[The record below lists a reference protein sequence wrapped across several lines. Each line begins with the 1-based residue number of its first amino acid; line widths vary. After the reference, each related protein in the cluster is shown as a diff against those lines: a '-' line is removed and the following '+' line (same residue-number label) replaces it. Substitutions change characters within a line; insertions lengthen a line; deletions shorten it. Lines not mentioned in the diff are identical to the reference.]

1 MENIF
6 MKGSRFHPPERF
18 IHAGSL
24 DPIGRLGSVLER
36 GSIKEE
42 VAPRKIHPGLRVL
55 TVTLTALLFLTSG
68 PPLLAMNAIQA
79 FGGAAGGGNASSA
92 NLQNAGAASASLTA
106 ARAKETVKQ
115 TTAALNAMQAMQARA
130 RALANSPGGVANG
143 LNPGG
148 LVPYYNATHSGN
160 NGNGVPSSWNGVASL
175 ASSGNDV
182 TVTQNSQS
190 AYLYWSSFNVGP
202 QTTLNFLQSG
212 NMGDPG
218 TWIAFNKVMGNSAN
232 PTQILGAINSPGQVY
247 VLNQNGI
254 LFGHGAQVNTHTL
267 VASTLPMNENLA
279 GDYLNGIKG
288 RGIANNP
295 DYQFLF
301 SALPLDPGKNG
312 PTAGFTPTISAP
324 LGNVVV
330 ESGASIVSPESGS
343 GTGGLVALIAPNVRN
358 EGTISTPQGQTIL
371 AAGLQV
377 ALIPHPSSDPSLRGL
392 DVTIGKV
399 SDQTVQT
406 LDSITGSAN
415 NSGLIQVPEGS
426 VTMAGKAVQ
435 QNGVIDSST
444 SVSLNGR
451 IDLLANYGATI
462 NASYTPP
469 DALGTLNN
477 GPPFF
482 QQLTGDVEMGPG
494 SVMRILPE
502 WTSSA
507 TVIGNTLALN
517 SVVDVIGKQVTLGN
531 GAILEAPGAIT
542 TPKARAESG
551 SLLQNGVT
559 INAGEWFNNASQASQ
574 FVFTDGQITLGR
586 DAVIDAA
593 GSTDVQVDSSQNF
606 ITLQLRSNELANS
619 PLQRTGSVR
628 GANITIDARVSG
640 TYNGQYWIGT
650 PLGDTIGFVGLI
662 ERSVAQLTEQG
673 GSVSLAAGDAV
684 AMASGSSI
692 NVSGGWAQYSG
703 GNFKSSYLIYQ
714 GHLVNISQATPD
726 RVYSGVYSSGATV
739 EKSSKWGVT
748 HTFDSPLDPTL
759 SHHEASYI
767 AGGAGGSIAIQA
779 PSLALDGTLL
789 GATVTGP
796 RQIRTSASLSTLPG
810 LSSLNLTFSGQSI
823 IAASPVSASLNP
835 PSLVLTKGSA
845 PVGSIGLST
854 DLVNADGFGNLSI
867 LNHDGSITLP
877 SSSTLNLKPT
887 GQLALEAANV
897 DIEGTISAP
906 GGSVSLTGDLVPY
919 SLYFA
924 GSQALSPILDVLQ
937 LIGSGEKVL
946 QIGASKDGKTSYM
959 DATGILTTVPTDQ
972 LALAQAGNVSLG
984 QNARIST
991 AGTLVNDLPT
1001 SSSRDLQTVALN
1013 GGVVTING
1021 YQVNLEKGGMIDVS
1035 GGALLNP
1042 SGATIYGNAGTI
1054 SVNAGQANQFV
1065 DIHNGSLQLG
1075 ATFLGIAGPGASAGS
1090 LSLSAPA
1097 FQIGGPSAPQGV
1109 TQLNSSFFNQGG
1121 FSTFALYGM
1130 GIDVM
1135 DPVSGNISYIPGMMV
1150 SAGTLIDPHVSMY
1163 VVSDSKGSVVLDEFL
1178 PPAPYASAPNLIL
1191 NATGLND
1198 PNLPTLPDG
1207 TSQSLLVRGDLVI
1220 DQGASI
1226 ELNPQIS
1233 FSGGVAAA
1241 KGGSL
1246 TLSGNTIAMLGSLN
1260 VPGGNI
1266 KISGAGNYPMNYI
1279 TPPDLPQVTV
1289 DLGPSSLISTA
1300 GEALYTHDP
1309 AQGLRNLFGAVLA
1322 GGSISVTGNILAEA
1336 GSVLDASGANG
1347 VYDFF
1352 PSQLGMEIPRGP
1364 RGMNETIAYRVDSSG
1379 GSISLFGS
1387 HALNS
1392 DALLMA
1398 PSGGSTASGGSL
1410 SLSSGLYSGT
1420 TYSLEISQGSS
1431 GIPGSFI
1438 RGSEASAVGQAL
1450 PGFGLIGDNGGVGGG
1465 HIDVNSFANGGF
1477 DALTLSG
1484 NVAFNGPVSLALPG
1498 SISVASGG
1506 LLFANSTV
1514 NLSASYLSLGRP
1526 FLGPLAP
1533 GIRDTT
1539 LLNPP
1544 SYGSGVLNLTAGS
1557 QSVAGLIDVGDTS
1570 LQNIGVVTL
1579 KAINGAIRGD
1589 GTLQMAGALTLEAAE
1604 IYPPTD
1610 TAFTVVANNYDPN
1623 PGDPTFGQATSDA
1636 PSPGSING
1644 GSITI
1649 LQSGTRML
1657 PLSAGGSLSLFADTI
1672 TQAGTLAAPF
1682 GVITLGSASGQ
1693 NGPATTSLVLAPGSL
1708 TTISAVDPLTGVVLS
1723 IPFGSS
1729 IDGTSWTDP
1738 SGTVITSKGIA
1749 GKSLSL
1755 NAQSVAM
1762 QQGAVVDLKGGGAET
1777 AAQWISGLGGTLN
1790 YLAAAPSGW
1799 STKVSYSAGDTVA
1812 YGGKLWSARIGSSG
1826 VTPTIGSFWTQ
1837 LPQTYAIV
1845 PGNQFGF
1852 APNGY
1857 GDGAL
1862 DGSLLGSRITLGAG
1876 SGLPAG
1882 TYTLLPSSYATQPG
1896 AYLVSASSQSLIGGA
1911 VKQPDGSVLVTGVIN
1926 NGLDAGVSPSK
1937 IVQTFEVDSPSV
1949 VAQKVKFSLLDATT
1963 FFAPLAS
1970 SARSVDAG
1978 NLVIQGTT
1986 SMALNGAVLG
1996 LGGQGGKGASI
2007 DITSA
2012 RDFSITPDGI
2022 GGISGDAVL
2031 GASLI
2036 NTWSFGSLLIG
2047 GTRGTIDQNGL
2058 IPVSVAANNITL
2070 SSGTILSGND
2080 IILAA
2085 NNSVTLG
2092 QGASVVASGS
2102 GIAPGEN
2109 LGVTGNGAL
2118 LRVSSDPLARDTRTG
2133 SDQSPITGIVLS
2145 GGNTLSGASITL
2157 DSSSTASFDP
2167 STVFAAKTINLSA
2180 GEIDLVFNG
2189 GSGNSGAT
2197 VLSGTSL
2204 GALGTASAL
2213 NLTSYSSI
2221 NFFGNGTLGGSSLA
2235 SLSLHAGEIV
2245 GDGVSSDSIQA
2256 SSIQLDNANGV
2267 TDPNNPGTAY
2277 VPSGGSG
2284 NSLKISGSL
2293 LTLGPSSLALGGY
2306 ETVAGVFSGGVEGVG
2321 AGGLTA
2327 GQDLTLTTPVVTGAA
2342 GSVMSLA
2349 APNGSLTTIGSKS
2362 AGAPLTSGLGASL
2375 TLTGASLA
2383 LGAPIVLPSGSVT
2396 IRQSGPGTL
2405 DISSRIDVGGTAQ
2418 PFFNVTKYTDAGF
2431 ISLSSEGSIALS
2443 SGANLNLSAQ
2453 SGAGSAGSL
2462 SVVTGPSDADFFS
2475 IDPSATL
2482 SATGGKGGQNGIFF
2496 LDVGV
2501 LPTLSALIPRL
2512 NADGF
2517 TQSLSFRVRNGD
2529 VAVDNVA
2536 KAHQFA
2542 LSADQ
2547 GSIDVTGTINA
2558 SGIKANGDGVT
2569 TGGSISL
2576 VASGGVTLENG
2587 SLLTVHAD
2595 DYDAAGKGGSVLLSA
2610 GAEVNGQINQVAL
2623 LDLQSGSTIDLGVN
2637 ATPRAIDTAGNSDQF
2652 SGTLHLRAPL
2662 LVDSTTGDITGIQVA
2677 ELSSKVIGAS
2687 SIALE
2692 GYMLYDITSDSQ
2704 NNGDLQN
2711 SLPIIQG
2718 SVQGSQTVASQI
2730 TLDIANFYGSQT
2742 QNTLQTKFLSQL
2754 QAANST
2760 LNAFTF
2766 NMAPGVEIINR
2777 NTISGGFASGAYVPG
2792 SGDLVLNNDWDLS
2805 TLRAGPSGAPGFLT
2819 LRAGG
2824 NLYFRASLSDGFAA
2838 TSYGPYGSFLGSVYN
2853 APLMAQNIM
2862 LPANFQSWSY
2872 QLTGGA
2878 DLSAADTH
2886 ATAVGASG
2894 NVMLGIPGQNFDPT
2908 AGQSALTAQV
2918 LLGYYQV
2925 IRSGTGDI
2933 NVTAAGSLQ
2942 LWNQFASIYT
2952 AGVQVTDPTL
2962 GGNFDT
2968 PIPYLNNTDQWMI
2981 NNLGN
2986 VQQVQLAG
2994 HGNTLGPDGT
3004 ELPYGTPVTQFLNQI
3019 NGYQIQNPNDPS
3031 LGNAS
3036 QIGDP
3041 NGNQVTGGNPQV
3053 YPAQFSYAGGN
3064 ITVNV
3069 GGDISHLTLDASGN
3083 VIADSV
3089 REMPNNWLYRRGA
3102 IDPTTGN
3109 FAALTTTY
3117 AQYDSSGNL
3126 IVDQYGNPIPASQTE
3141 ITSTAWWVDFS
3152 NFFEGVGALGGGN
3165 ISMNAGG
3172 SVNNVDAVIP
3182 TQSRMTG
3189 SQFITAAG
3197 QTLEVLAQQ
3206 AGISAVTLAGINS
3219 SSIGTMQPAPGTT
3232 LSIPDANND
3241 TYTVNDGDTLASI
3254 IDNNPQ
3260 FSGVTA
3266 AGIAAANPSA
3276 AAGLITQAGTQ
3287 VRVPIAPSQATMVE
3301 TGGGNLHVTAAG
3313 NINAGVYYVERGIG
3327 SLKAGGSIITNPT
3340 RDPVVPQSMNSAAQ
3354 TSDIYSY
3361 LPTTL
3366 FLGKGSFD
3374 VKANGSVLLG
3384 PVANAFLMPQGI
3396 NNSYWYQDYFSTYAP
3411 NDEVNVSSLAGSVTF
3426 RESAEAPGIGV
3437 PTPILELWMNGFVP
3451 PSQSTDQLKIS
3462 YYQPWLRLD
3471 VTGSDGVQTLTGF
3484 GTQMSLL
3491 PPTMTATA
3499 FTGGITLQASVGSD
3513 GTTPAQ
3519 GAFVTM
3525 PSPVGTISLLAH
3537 GDINGMSA
3545 AGASST
3551 GGQDAWT
3558 AAEINLSDA
3567 NPALIPTPFTP
3578 QSPGAGALDS
3588 TLNLDPF
3595 FAETGSYIGVNG
3607 VLQKKLQVHDSSLLH
3622 AGDSQSLQLI
3632 AETGNISGL
3641 TLFSA
3646 KQADVV
3652 AGGDITD
3659 VGLYIQNNAA
3669 SDFSI
3674 VSAGGSITA
3683 WDSVSPLQQTA
3694 QSQNGQNLPIPLQS
3708 GDIQISGPGTLEV
3721 LAGAN
3726 VDLGNGPNNADGT
3739 GVGISSI
3746 GNNRNPV
3753 LPFQGA
3759 DLVIGSG
3766 VNLPNGLSSANG
3778 LALDAFAKTVI
3789 SGQGGTLYL
3798 SELADTMTYSG
3809 DPLSSTVS
3817 AANFQSG
3824 STEFSED
3831 ERAKLELQLFYVV
3844 LRDTGR
3850 NYNKIGSP
3858 GYRSYANGEQAIRTL
3873 LGNSAKTAGNITMWS
3888 RDIRTKNGGNIDI
3901 LAPNGGISLASIATG
3916 STLAPPGII
3925 TEHGGG
3931 IDIYTRDD
3939 VSLGIGRIF
3948 TLRGGDI
3955 MIWSDQGNIAAGASA
3970 KTVASAP
3977 PTEVLIDPQ
3986 SGNVQ
3991 TDLSGLA
3998 TGGGI
4003 GVLATVLGV
4012 PPGNVDL
4019 IAPIGF
4025 IDAGDAG
4032 IRSSGNLNLAATK
4045 ILNADN
4051 IAASGSTSG
4060 APPAAPAPAA
4070 PNVSGASAA
4079 SAASAA
4085 NNSAAQNATQNN
4097 SQNAVD
4103 ETPSII
4109 SIDILGYGGGDGE
4122 GESADVSEGG
4132 HPQASL

>member
-1 MENIF
+1 MKNIF
-6 MKGSRFHPPERF
+6 MKVSRFHPPERF

-24 DPIGRLGSVLER
+24 DPIRRLGSVLEGVSFR
-36 GSIKEE
+36 NELG
-42 VAPRKIHPGLRVL
+42 PRRIHPGLRVL

-79 FGGAAGGGNASSA
+79 FGGAGGGGKASSA
-92 NLQNAGAASASLTA
+92 NLQNAGAASASLNA

-130 RALANSPGGVANG
+130 RSLANSPGGVANG

-160 NGNGVPSSWNGVASL
+160 NGNGVPSSWNGVSSL

-182 TVTQNSQS
+182 TVTQNTQS

-202 QTTLNFLQSG
+202 KTTLNFLQSD
-212 NMGDPG
+212 NKGDPG
-218 TWIAFNKVMGNSAN
+218 SWIAFNKVMGDSAN
-232 PTQILGAINSPGQVY
+232 PTQILGAIKSPGQVY
-247 VLNQNGI
+247 ILNQNGI
-254 LFGHGAQVNTHTL
+254 IFGHGAQVNTHAL

-312 PTAGFTPTISAP
+312 PTAAFTPTISGP
-324 LGNVVV
+324 LGDVVV
-330 ESGASIVSPESGS
+330 QSGASIVSPESGS

-377 ALIPHPSSDPSLRGL
+377 ALIPHPSSDPSLRGM
-392 DVTIGKV
+392 DVTIGQV
-399 SDQTVQT
+399 SDQTLQT
-406 LDSITGSAN
+406 LNSITGSAN

-426 VTMAGKAVQ
+426 VTMAGAAVQ

-451 IDLLANYGATI
+451 IDLLANYGATM

-502 WTSSA
+502 WGSSA

-586 DAVIDAA
+586 DAVIDVA

-619 PLQRTGSVR
+619 PLQRTGPVR

-684 AMASGSSI
+684 AMTTGSSI
-692 NVSGGWAQYSG
+692 NVSGGWAQYSEG
-703 GNFKSSYLIYQ
+703 DFKSSFLMYQ

-726 RVYSGVYSSGATV
+726 RVYSGVYSSGVTV

-748 HTFDSPLDPTL
+748 HTYDSPLDPTL
-759 SHHEASYI
+759 SRHEASYI
-767 AGGAGGSIAIQA
+767 AGAAGGSVAIQA

-796 RQIRTSASLSTLPG
+796 RQLRTSASLSTLPG

-823 IAASPVSASLNP
+823 PPTAASPVSASLNP

-946 QIGASKDGKTSYM
+946 QIGAIKDGITSYM
-959 DATGILTTVPTDQ
+959 DTTGILMTVPNDQ
-972 LALAQAGNVSLG
+972 LAQAQTGNVSLG

-1013 GGVVTING
+1013 GGNVAITG
-1021 YQVNLEKGGMIDVS
+1021 YRVNLMQGGMINVS

-1054 SVNAGQANQFV
+1054 GVNAGKANQFG

-1075 ATFLGIAGPGASAGS
+1075 ATLLGFAGPGASAGS

-1121 FSTFALYGM
+1121 FGSFSLTGM

-1150 SAGTLIDPHVSMY
+1150 SAGTLIDPQVSLY

-1198 PNLPTLPDG
+1198 PNLPTLSDG

-1220 DQGASI
+1220 DPGASI

-1233 FSGGVAAA
+1233 FSGGVATA

-1260 VPGGNI
+1260 VPGGTI

-1289 DLGPSSLISTA
+1289 DIGPSSLISTA

-1309 AQGLRNLFGAVLA
+1309 AHGLRNLFGAVLA
-1322 GGSISVTGNILAEA
+1322 GGSISVSGNILAEA
-1336 GSVLDASGANG
+1336 GSLLDASGAHG

-1352 PSQLGMEIPRGP
+1352 PSQLGMALTKSAH
-1364 RGMNETIAYRVDSSG
+1364 GMNETIAYRVDSSG

-1410 SLSSGLYSGT
+1410 SLSSGLYTGT

-1438 RGSEASAVGQAL
+1438 RGSDASAVGQAL

-1465 HIDVNSFANGGF
+1465 HVDVNSFANGGF
-1477 DALTLSG
+1477 DAVTLSG

-1498 SISVASGG
+1498 SISVASEG
-1506 LLFANSTV
+1506 LLFANSIV
-1514 NLSASYLSLGRP
+1514 NLSASHLSLGKP

-1533 GIRDTT
+1533 GISDTT

-1557 QSVAGLIDVGDTS
+1557 QSVAGLVDVGDTS
-1570 LQNIGVVTL
+1570 LQNIGVVTMKSL
-1579 KAINGAIRGD
+1579 HGAIRGD
-1589 GTLQMAGALTLEAAE
+1589 GTLQMAGALTMEAAE

-1623 PGDPTFGQATSDA
+1623 PGDPTYGQATSDA

-1682 GVITLGSASGQ
+1682 GVITMGSASGQ

-1708 TTISAVDPLTGVVLS
+1708 TTISAVDPLTGVAFS

-1729 IDGTSWTDP
+1729 IDGTSWTDS
-1738 SGTVITSKGIA
+1738 SGTVITSRGIA
-1749 GKSLSL
+1749 GKSVSL
-1755 NAQSVAM
+1755 NAQSVDL
-1762 QQGAVVDLKGGGAET
+1762 QQGAIVDLKGGGAET

-1790 YLAAAPSGW
+1790 YLASTPSGW
-1799 STKVSYSAGDTVA
+1799 SSKVSYSAGDTVS
-1812 YGGKLWSARIGSSG
+1812 YGGKLWSARAGSSG
-1826 VTPTIGSFWTQ
+1826 VTPSIGPSWTQ
-1837 LPQTYAIV
+1837 LPQSYAIV
-1845 PGNQFGF
+1845 PGDQFGF

-1857 GDGAL
+1857 GGEAL
-1862 DGSLLGSRITLGAG
+1862 DGPLLGSRITLGAG

-1896 AYLVSASSQSLIGGA
+1896 AYLVSASSQSLIDGA
-1911 VKQPDGSVLVTGVIN
+1911 VKQPDGSVLVTGIIH
-1926 NGLDAGVSPSK
+1926 NGLDAAITPSK

-1949 VAQKVKFSLLDATT
+1949 VAQKVKFSILDATT
-1963 FFAPLAS
+1963 FFSPVAT
-1970 SARSVDAG
+1970 SARTVDAG
-1978 NLVIQGTT
+1978 NLVIQGIS
-1986 SMALNGAVLG
+1986 SMALNGEVLG
-1996 LGGQGGKGASI
+1996 LGGQRGKGASV
-2007 DITSA
+2007 DITSPL
-2012 RDFSITPDGI
+2012 DFSITPDGT

-2047 GTRGTIDQNGL
+2047 GTRGTIAQNGL
-2058 IPVSVAANNITL
+2058 TLVSVAANNITL
-2070 SSGTILSGND
+2070 SPGTILSGND

-2102 GIAPGEN
+2102 GVAPGEN
-2109 LGVTGNGAL
+2109 LSVTGNGAL

-2133 SDQSPITGIVLS
+2133 SDQNPITGIVLS
-2145 GGNTLSGASITL
+2145 SGNTLSGVSITL

-2180 GEIDLVFNG
+2180 GEIDLVFEG
-2189 GSGNSGAT
+2189 DSGNNGAT

-2204 GALGTASAL
+2204 GALATASAL

-2235 SLSLHAGEIV
+2235 SLSLHAGEIE

-2267 TDPNNPGTAY
+2267 TDPNNQGNSY
-2277 VPSGGSG
+2277 VPAGGSG
-2284 NSLKISGSL
+2284 NTLTLIGSI
-2293 LTLGPSSLALGGY
+2293 LTLGAGNLALGGY
-2306 ETVAGVFSGGVEGVG
+2306 QTVSGAFSRGITGVG
-2321 AGGLTA
+2321 SAALTT
-2327 GQDLTLTTPVVTGAA
+2327 GQDLTLTTPILTGAA

-2349 APNGSLTTIGSKS
+2349 APNGSLTTIGSNPDGVVL
-2362 AGAPLTSGLGASL
+2362 AGGLGASL
-2375 TLTGASLA
+2375 TLTGSSLS

-2405 DISSRIDVGGTAQ
+2405 AISSRIDVGGTAQ
-2418 PFFNVTKYTDAGF
+2418 QFFNVTKYTDAGF
-2431 ISLSSEGSIALS
+2431 ISLSSAGSIALA
-2443 SGANLNLSAQ
+2443 SGADLNLSAQ
-2453 SGAGSAGSL
+2453 PGAGSAGSL
-2462 SVVTGPSDADFFS
+2462 SVLTGSSDADTFS

-2482 SATGGKGGQNGIFF
+2482 SATGGKGGQNGIFS

-2501 LPTLSALIPRL
+2501 LPALSALIPTL
-2512 NADGF
+2512 NAAGF
-2517 TQSLSFRVRNGD
+2517 TQSLSFRVRNGN
-2529 VAVDNVA
+2529 VAVDTEA
-2536 KAHQFA
+2536 KAHQFS

-2547 GSIDVTGTINA
+2547 GWIDVTGTINA
-2558 SGIKANGDGVT
+2558 SGLKANGDGVT

-2576 VASGGVTLENG
+2576 VASGSVTLENG

-2610 GAEVNGQINQVAL
+2610 GAEVNGQINQAAL

-2637 ATPRAIDTAGNSDQF
+2637 ATPRSIDTTGNSDQF
-2652 SGTLHLRAPL
+2652 SGTLHLRVPL
-2662 LVDSTTGDITGIQVA
+2662 SVDSTTGNITGNQVA

-2692 GYMLYDITSDSQ
+2692 GYMLYDIT
-2704 NNGDLQN
+2704 GDTQN
-2711 SLPIIQG
+2711 SGDIQNSIPLIQG
-2718 SVQGSQTVASQI
+2718 LVQGGQSVASQI
-2730 TLDIANFYGSQT
+2730 AQDIANFYGSPT
-2742 QNTLQTKFLSQL
+2742 QSQL
-2754 QAANST
+2754 QKTFLGQLQPANPAI
-2760 LNAFTF
+2760 NAFTF

-2777 NTISGGFASGAYVPG
+2777 NTTSGAFVSGAYVPG

-2805 TLRAGPSGAPGFLT
+2805 TLRAGPTGAPGFLT

-2824 NLYFRASLSDGFAA
+2824 NLYFRASLSDGFAT

-2853 APLMAQNIM
+2853 APLMAQNKM

-2872 QLTGGA
+2872 QLTGGG
-2878 DLSAADTH
+2878 DLSAADTKA
-2886 ATAVGASG
+2886 ATVGAAG

-2925 IRSGTGDI
+2925 IRTGTGDI
-2933 NVTAAGSLQ
+2933 NVNAAGSLQ

-2962 GGNFDT
+2962 GGAFDT

-2994 HGNTLGPDGT
+2994 YGNTLGPDGT
-3004 ELPYGTPVTQFLNQI
+3004 ELPYGTPVTQLLNQI
-3019 NGYQIQNPNDPS
+3019 NGYQLLNPNDPS

-3041 NGNQVTGGNPQV
+3041 NGNQVSGGSPQA

-3064 ITVNV
+3064 INVNV
-3069 GGDISHLTLDASGN
+3069 GGDISHLTLDTSGN

-3102 IDPTTGN
+3102 TDPTSGN
-3109 FAALTTTY
+3109 FAALTTSY
-3117 AQYDSSGNL
+3117 AQYDASGNL
-3126 IVDQYGNPIPASQTE
+3126 VVDQYGNPIPVSQSE

-3152 NFFEGVGALGGGN
+3152 NFFEGVGALGSGN
-3165 ISMNAGG
+3165 ISMHAGG

-3189 SQFITAAG
+3189 TQFIPSGGMSLG
-3197 QTLEVLAQQ
+3197 QIAQQ
-3206 AGISAVTLAGINS
+3206 VGIPVDTLAGINGS
-3219 SSIGTMQPAPGTT
+3219 TIGTMQPAANTT
-3232 LSIPDANND
+3232 LSIPDANGD
-3241 TYTVNDGDTLASI
+3241 IYTVNDGDTLASI
-3254 IDNNPQ
+3254 AAN
-3260 FSGVTA
+3260 FGVTP
-3266 AGIAAANPSA
+3266 GSIASANPSA

-3287 VRVPIAPSQATMVE
+3287 VRVPVSPSQATVVE
-3301 TGGGNLHVTAAG
+3301 TGGGDLQVTAGG
-3313 NINAGVYYVERGIG
+3313 NINAGVYYVERGNG
-3327 SLKAGGSIITNPT
+3327 NLKAGGGIITNPT
-3340 RDPVVPQSMNSAAQ
+3340 RDPVVPTSMNSAAQ
-3354 TSDIYSY
+3354 TSDTYSY

-3384 PVANAFLMPQGI
+3384 PVANAFLMPQGV

-3411 NDEVNVSSLAGSVTF
+3411 SDAVNVSSLAGSVTF

-3471 VTGSDGVQTLTGF
+3471 VTGSHGVQTLTGF

-3499 FTGGITLQASVGSD
+3499 FSGDITLQASVASD

-3537 GDINGMSA
+3537 GGINGMSA
-3545 AGASST
+3545 AGASYT

-3578 QSPGAGALDS
+3578 QSPGAGVLDS

-3607 VLQKKLQVHDSSLLH
+3607 VLQKKLQLHDSSLLH

-3766 VNLPNGLSSANG
+3766 LSSVNGLE
-3778 LALDAFAKTVI
+3778 LDAFAKDVI

-3824 STEFSED
+3824 STEFSEE
-3831 ERAKLELQLFYVV
+3831 ERAKLELQLFYIV

-3850 NYNKIGSP
+3850 NYNKIDSP
-3858 GYRSYANGEQAIRTL
+3858 SYRSYKNGEQAIRTL

-3986 SGNVQ
+3986 SGNVE

-4051 IAASGSTSG
+4051 IAATGSTSG
-4060 APPAAPAPAA
+4060 APPAAPPPAA
-4070 PNVSGASAA
+4070 LNVSGASAA

-4085 NNSAAQNATQNN
+4085 NNSAAQSTQNN
-4097 SQNAVD
+4097 NQNATD
-4103 ETPSII
+4103 DAPSII
-4109 SIDILGYGGGDGE
+4109 SIDILGYGGRDE
-4122 GESADVSEGG
+4122 EDSADTSSSLGVA
-4132 HPQASL
+4132 PQASL

>member
-42 VAPRKIHPGLRVL
+42 VDPRKIHPGLRVL

-79 FGGAAGGGNASSA
+79 FGGAAGGGKASSA
-92 NLQNAGAASASLTA
+92 NLQNAGAASASLNA

-182 TVTQNSQS
+182 TVTQNTQS

-202 QTTLNFLQSG
+202 KTTLNFLQSG
-212 NMGDPG
+212 NKGDPG
-218 TWIAFNKVMGNSAN
+218 SWIAFNKVMGNSAN
-232 PTQILGAINSPGQVY
+232 PTQILGAIKSPGQVY
-247 VLNQNGI
+247 ILNQNGI
-254 LFGHGAQVNTHTL
+254 IFGHGAQVNTHTL

-399 SDQTVQT
+399 SDQTLQT
-406 LDSITGSAN
+406 IDSITGSAN

-451 IDLLANYGATI
+451 IDLLANYGATM

-502 WTSSA
+502 WGSSA

-586 DAVIDAA
+586 DAVIDVA

-619 PLQRTGSVR
+619 PLQRTGAVR
-628 GANITIDARVSG
+628 GANITIDARFSG

-673 GSVSLAAGDAV
+673 GSVSLAAGDTV
-684 AMASGSSI
+684 AMATGSSI
-692 NVSGGWAQYSG
+692 NVSGGWAQYSE
-703 GNFKSSYLIYQ
+703 GNFKSTFLMYQ

-726 RVYSGVYSSGATV
+726 RVYSGVYSSGATI

-748 HTFDSPLDPTL
+748 HTYDSPLDPTL
-759 SHHEASYI
+759 SRHEASYI
-767 AGGAGGSIAIQA
+767 AGAAGGSVAIQA

-1054 SVNAGQANQFV
+1054 GVNAGQANQFV

-1090 LSLSAPA
+1090 LSFSAPA

-1121 FSTFALYGM
+1121 FGSFSLTGM

-1150 SAGTLIDPHVSMY
+1150 SAGTLIDPQVSQY
-1163 VVSDSKGSVVLDEFL
+1163 VVSDSKGSVALDEFL

-1191 NATGLND
+1191 NAPGLSD
-1198 PNLPTLPDG
+1198 PNLPTLSDG

-1233 FSGGVAAA
+1233 FSGGVATA

-1246 TLSGNTIAMLGSLN
+1246 TLSGNTTSMLGSLN

-1266 KISGAGNYPMNYI
+1266 KISGAGNYPQNYKD
-1279 TPPDLPQVTV
+1279 PPGLPQVTV
-1289 DLGPSSLISTA
+1289 DLGPSSFISTA

-1309 AQGLRNLFGAVLA
+1309 AHGLRNLYGAVLA
-1322 GGSISVTGNILAEA
+1322 GGSISVSGNILAEA
-1336 GSVLDASGANG
+1336 GSVLDASGAHG

-1352 PSQLGMEIPRGP
+1352 PSQLGMDIPRGP
-1364 RGMNETIAYRVDSSG
+1364 HGMNETIAYRVDSSG

-1410 SLSSGLYSGT
+1410 SLSSGLYTGT

-1431 GIPGSFI
+1431 GIPASFT
-1438 RGSEASAVGQAL
+1438 RGSEASAVGKEL

-1465 HIDVNSFANGGF
+1465 HVDVNSFANGGF

-1498 SISVASGG
+1498 SISVASEG

-1514 NLSASYLSLGRP
+1514 NLSASYLSLGKP

-1544 SYGSGVLNLTAGS
+1544 SYGSGVLNLTAWS

-1570 LQNIGVVTL
+1570 LQNIGVVTMKSL
-1579 KAINGAIRGD
+1579 HGAIRGD
-1589 GTLQMAGALTLEAAE
+1589 GTLQMAGALSMEAAE

-1623 PGDPTFGQATSDA
+1623 PGDPTYGQATSAA

-1644 GSITI
+1644 GSITV

-1657 PLSAGGSLSLFADTI
+1657 PLSAGGSISLFADTI

-1708 TTISAVDPLTGVVLS
+1708 TTISAVDPLTGVALS

-1729 IDGTSWTDP
+1729 IDGTSWTDS

-1749 GKSLSL
+1749 GKSVSL
-1755 NAQSVAM
+1755 NAQSVAL
-1762 QQGAVVDLKGGGAET
+1762 QQGAMVDLKGGGAET

-1790 YLAAAPSGW
+1790 YLASTPSGW
-1799 STKVSYSAGDTVA
+1799 SRRVSYLAGDTVS
-1812 YGGKLWSARIGSSG
+1812 YGGKLWSARAGSSG
-1826 VTPTIGSFWTQ
+1826 VTPSISPSWTQ
-1837 LPQTYAIV
+1837 LPQSYAIV
-1845 PGNQFGF
+1845 PGDQFGF

-1857 GDGAL
+1857 GGGAL
-1862 DGSLLGSRITLGAG
+1862 DGSLLGSRITIDAG

-1911 VKQPDGSVLVTGVIN
+1911 VKQPDGSVLVTGIIH
-1926 NGLDAGVSPSK
+1926 NGLDAAITPSK

-1949 VAQKVKFSLLDATT
+1949 VAQKLKFSILDATT
-1963 FFAPLAS
+1963 FFSPVAT
-1970 SARSVDAG
+1970 SARTVDAG
-1978 NLVIQGTT
+1978 NLVIQGIS
-1986 SMALNGAVLG
+1986 SMALNGEVLG
-1996 LGGQGGKGASI
+1996 LGGQRGKGASV
-2007 DITSA
+2007 DITSPL
-2012 RDFSITPDGI
+2012 DFSITPDGT

-2047 GTRGTIDQNGL
+2047 GTRGTIAQNGL
-2058 IPVSVAANNITL
+2058 TPASVAANNITL
-2070 SSGTILSGND
+2070 SPGTKLSGND

-2102 GIAPGEN
+2102 GVAPGEN
-2109 LGVTGNGAL
+2109 LSLTGNGAL
-2118 LRVSSDPLARDTRTG
+2118 LRVSTDPLARDTRTG
-2133 SDQSPITGIVLS
+2133 SDQNPITGIVLS
-2145 GGNTLSGASITL
+2145 SGNRLSGVSITL

-2167 STVFAAKTINLSA
+2167 STVFDAKSINLSA

-2204 GALGTASAL
+2204 GALATASAL

-2221 NFFGNGTLGGSSLA
+2221 NFFGNGTLGGKSLA
-2235 SLSLHAGEIV
+2235 SLSLHAGEIE

-2267 TDPNNPGTAY
+2267 TDPNNQGNSY
-2277 VPSGGSG
+2277 VPAGGSG
-2284 NSLKISGSL
+2284 NTLTLTGSI
-2293 LTLGPSSLALGGY
+2293 LTLGAGNLALGGY
-2306 ETVAGVFSGGVEGVG
+2306 QTVSGVLSGGILGVG
-2321 AGGLTA
+2321 TGGLTA
-2327 GQDLTLTTPVVTGAA
+2327 GQDLMLTTPILTGAA

-2349 APNGSLTTIGSKS
+2349 VPNGSLKTKTIGSTPERFVL
-2362 AGAPLTSGLGASL
+2362 AGGLGASL
-2375 TLTGASLA
+2375 TLTGSSLS
-2383 LGAPIVLPSGSVT
+2383 LGAPIALPSGSVT
-2396 IRQSGPGTL
+2396 VRQSGPGTL
-2405 DISSRIDVGGTAQ
+2405 AISSRIDVGGTAQ
-2418 PFFNVTKYTDAGF
+2418 HFFKVTKYTDAGF
-2431 ISLSSEGSIALS
+2431 ISLSSAGSIALA
-2443 SGANLNLSAQ
+2443 SGAELNLSAQ
-2453 SGAGSAGSL
+2453 PGAGSAGSL
-2462 SVVTGPSDADFFS
+2462 SIVTGSSASDTFS
-2475 IDPSATL
+2475 IDPSAKL
-2482 SATGGKGGQNGIFF
+2482 SAVGGKGGQNGSFS

-2501 LPTLSALIPRL
+2501 LPALSALIPTL
-2512 NADGF
+2512 NSDGF
-2517 TQSLSFRVRNGD
+2517 TQSLSFHVRNGD
-2529 VAVDNVA
+2529 VAVDTVA
-2536 KAHQFA
+2536 KAHQFS
-2542 LSADQ
+2542 LSTDQ

-2558 SGIKANGDGVT
+2558 SGLKANGDGVT

-2576 VASGGVTLENG
+2576 VASGSVTLDNG

-2610 GAEVNGQINQVAL
+2610 GAEVNGQITPEAV
-2623 LDLQSGSTIDLGVN
+2623 LDLQSGSKIDLGVN
-2637 ATPRAIDTAGNSDQF
+2637 AHARSIDAAGDSDQF

-2662 LVDSTTGDITGIQVA
+2662 TVDAGTGDATGIKVA
-2677 ELSSKVIGAS
+2677 HLASQIIGGS

-2692 GYMLYDITSDSQ
+2692 GYMLYDITGDTK
-2704 NNGDLQN
+2704 NGDIQN
-2711 SLPIIQG
+2711 SIPLIQG
-2718 SVQGSQTVASQI
+2718 LVQGGQSVASQI
-2730 TLDIANFYGSQT
+2730 AQDIANFYGSPT
-2742 QNTLQTKFLSQL
+2742 QSQLQKTFLGEL
-2754 QAANST
+2754 QAANPSFD
-2760 LNAFTF
+2760 AFTF

-2777 NTISGGFASGAYVPG
+2777 KTTSGGFVSGAYIPG

-2805 TLRAGPSGAPGFLT
+2805 TLRAGPTGAPGFLT

-2853 APLMAQNIM
+2853 APLMAQSAM

-2872 QLTGGA
+2872 QLTGGG
-2878 DLSAADTH
+2878 DLSAADTK
-2886 ATAVGASG
+2886 AAAVGAAG

-2908 AGQSALTAQV
+2908 DGQSALTAQV

-2925 IRSGTGDI
+2925 IRTGTGDI
-2933 NVTAAGSLQ
+2933 NVNAAGSLQ

-2952 AGVQVTDPTL
+2952 AGVQVTDPSL
-2962 GGNFDT
+2962 GGTFDT

-2994 HGNTLGPDGT
+2994 YGNTLAPDGT
-3004 ELPYGTPVTQFLNQI
+3004 ALPYGTPITQLLNEI
-3019 NGYQIQNPNDPS
+3019 NGYQFQNPNDPS

-3036 QIGDP
+3036 QIVDP
-3041 NGNQVTGGNPQV
+3041 NGNQATGGSPQV

-3064 ITVNV
+3064 INVNV
-3069 GGDISHLTLDASGN
+3069 GGDISHLTLDGSGN

-3102 IDPTTGN
+3102 TDPTSGN
-3109 FAALTTTY
+3109 FAVLTKTY

-3126 IVDQYGNPIPASQTE
+3126 IIGLNDGNPIPVSQTE

-3152 NFFEGVGALGGGN
+3152 NFFEGVGALGSGN
-3165 ISMNAGG
+3165 ISMHVGG

-3189 SQFITAAG
+3189 TQFIPSGGMSLG
-3197 QTLEVLAQQ
+3197 QIAQQ
-3206 AGISAVTLAGINS
+3206 VGIPVDTLAGINGS
-3219 SSIGTMQPAPGTT
+3219 TIGTMQPAANTT
-3232 LSIPDANND
+3232 LSIPDANGD
-3241 TYTVNDGDTLASI
+3241 IYTVNDGDTLASI
-3254 IDNNPQ
+3254 AAK
-3260 FSGVTA
+3260 FGVTP
-3266 AGIAAANPSA
+3266 GSIASANPSA

-3287 VRVPIAPSQATMVE
+3287 VRVPVSPSQATVVE
-3301 TGGGNLHVTAAG
+3301 TGGGDIQVTAGG
-3313 NINAGVYYVERGIG
+3313 NINAGVYYVERGNG
-3327 SLKAGGSIITNPT
+3327 TLKAGGGIITNPT
-3340 RDPVVPQSMNSAAQ
+3340 RDPVVPTGMNSAAQ
-3354 TSDIYSY
+3354 TSDTYSY

-3384 PVANAFLMPQGI
+3384 PVANAFLMPQGV

-3411 NDEVNVSSLAGSVTF
+3411 NDAVNVSSLAGSVTF

-3451 PSQSTDQLKIS
+3451 PSQSDDKLKIS

-3471 VTGSDGVQTLTGF
+3471 VTGSHGVQTLTGF

-3499 FTGGITLQASVGSD
+3499 FTGDITLQASVASD

-3519 GAFVTM
+3519 GGFVTM

-3537 GDINGMSA
+3537 GGINGMSA

-3578 QSPGAGALDS
+3578 QSPGAGVLDS

-3607 VLQKKLQVHDSSLLH
+3607 VLQKKLQLHDSSLLH

-3766 VNLPNGLSSANG
+3766 LYSVNG
-3778 LALDAFAKTVI
+3778 LALDAFAKDVI

-3824 STEFSED
+3824 STEFSEE
-3831 ERAKLELQLFYVV
+3831 ERAKLELQLFYIV

-3850 NYNKIGSP
+3850 NYNKSDSP
-3858 GYRSYANGEQAIRTL
+3858 GYRSYENGKQAIRTL

-3986 SGNVQ
+3986 SGNVE

-4051 IAASGSTSG
+4051 IAATGSTSG
-4060 APPAAPAPAA
+4060 APPAAPPPAA
-4070 PNVSGASAA
+4070 LNVSGASAA

-4085 NNSAAQNATQNN
+4085 NNSAAQSTQNN
-4097 SQNAVD
+4097 NQNATD
-4103 ETPSII
+4103 DAPSII
-4109 SIDILGYGGGDGE
+4109 SIDILGYGGRDE
-4122 GESADVSEGG
+4122 EDSADTSCSLGVA
-4132 HPQASL
+4132 PQASL

>member
-42 VAPRKIHPGLRVL
+42 VDPRKIHPGLRVL

-79 FGGAAGGGNASSA
+79 FGGAAGGGKASSA
-92 NLQNAGAASASLTA
+92 NLQNAGAASASLNA

-182 TVTQNSQS
+182 TVTQNTQS

-202 QTTLNFLQSG
+202 KTTLNFLQSG
-212 NMGDPG
+212 NKGDPG
-218 TWIAFNKVMGNSAN
+218 SWIAFNKVMGNSAN
-232 PTQILGAINSPGQVY
+232 PTQILGAIKSPGQVY
-247 VLNQNGI
+247 ILNQNGI
-254 LFGHGAQVNTHTL
+254 IFGHGAQVNTHTL

-399 SDQTVQT
+399 SDQTLQT
-406 LDSITGSAN
+406 IDSITGSAN

-451 IDLLANYGATI
+451 IDLLANYGATM

-502 WTSSA
+502 WGSSA

-586 DAVIDAA
+586 DAVIDVA

-619 PLQRTGSVR
+619 PLQRTGAVR
-628 GANITIDARVSG
+628 GANITIDARFSG

-673 GSVSLAAGDAV
+673 GSVSLAAGDTV
-684 AMASGSSI
+684 AMATGSSI
-692 NVSGGWAQYSG
+692 NVSGGWAQYSE
-703 GNFKSSYLIYQ
+703 GNFKSTFLMYQ

-726 RVYSGVYSSGATV
+726 RVYSGVYSSGATI

-748 HTFDSPLDPTL
+748 HTYDSPLDPTL
-759 SHHEASYI
+759 SRHEASYI
-767 AGGAGGSIAIQA
+767 AGAAGGSVAIQA

-1054 SVNAGQANQFV
+1054 GVNAGQANQFV

-1090 LSLSAPA
+1090 LSFSAPA

-1121 FSTFALYGM
+1121 FGSFSLTGM

-1150 SAGTLIDPHVSMY
+1150 SAGTLIDPQVSQY
-1163 VVSDSKGSVVLDEFL
+1163 VVSDSKGSVALDEFL

-1191 NATGLND
+1191 NAPGLSD
-1198 PNLPTLPDG
+1198 PNLPTLSDG

-1233 FSGGVAAA
+1233 FSGGVATA

-1246 TLSGNTIAMLGSLN
+1246 TLSGNTTSMLGSLN

-1266 KISGAGNYPMNYI
+1266 KISGAGNYPQNYKD
-1279 TPPDLPQVTV
+1279 PPGLPQVTV
-1289 DLGPSSLISTA
+1289 DLGPSSFISTA

-1309 AQGLRNLFGAVLA
+1309 AHGLRNLYGAVLA
-1322 GGSISVTGNILAEA
+1322 GGSISVSGNILAEA
-1336 GSVLDASGANG
+1336 GSVLDASGAHG

-1352 PSQLGMEIPRGP
+1352 PSQLGMDIPRGP
-1364 RGMNETIAYRVDSSG
+1364 HGMNETIAYRVDSSG

-1410 SLSSGLYSGT
+1410 SLSSGLYTGT

-1431 GIPGSFI
+1431 GIPASFT
-1438 RGSEASAVGQAL
+1438 RGSEASAVGKEL

-1465 HIDVNSFANGGF
+1465 HVDVNSFANGGF

-1498 SISVASGG
+1498 SISVASEG

-1514 NLSASYLSLGRP
+1514 NLSASYLSLGKP

-1544 SYGSGVLNLTAGS
+1544 SYGSGVLNLTAWS

-1570 LQNIGVVTL
+1570 LQNIGVVTMKSL
-1579 KAINGAIRGD
+1579 HGAIRGD
-1589 GTLQMAGALTLEAAE
+1589 GTLQMAGALSMEAAE

-1623 PGDPTFGQATSDA
+1623 PGDPTYGQATSAA

-1644 GSITI
+1644 GSITV

-1657 PLSAGGSLSLFADTI
+1657 PLSAGGSISLFADTI

-1708 TTISAVDPLTGVVLS
+1708 TTISAVDPLTGVALS

-1729 IDGTSWTDP
+1729 IDGTSWTDS

-1749 GKSLSL
+1749 GKSVSL
-1755 NAQSVAM
+1755 NAQSVAL
-1762 QQGAVVDLKGGGAET
+1762 QQGAMVDLKGGGAET

-1790 YLAAAPSGW
+1790 YLASTPSGW
-1799 STKVSYSAGDTVA
+1799 SRRVSYLAGDTVS
-1812 YGGKLWSARIGSSG
+1812 YGGKLWSARAGSSG
-1826 VTPTIGSFWTQ
+1826 VTPSISPSWTQ
-1837 LPQTYAIV
+1837 LPQSYAIV
-1845 PGNQFGF
+1845 PGDQFGF

-1857 GDGAL
+1857 GGGAL
-1862 DGSLLGSRITLGAG
+1862 DGSLLGSRITIDAG

-1911 VKQPDGSVLVTGVIN
+1911 VKQPDGSVLVTGIIH
-1926 NGLDAGVSPSK
+1926 NGLDAAITPSK

-1949 VAQKVKFSLLDATT
+1949 VAQKLKFSILDATT
-1963 FFAPLAS
+1963 FFSPVAT
-1970 SARSVDAG
+1970 SARTVDAG
-1978 NLVIQGTT
+1978 NLVIQGIS
-1986 SMALNGAVLG
+1986 SMALNGEVLG
-1996 LGGQGGKGASI
+1996 LGGQRGKGASV
-2007 DITSA
+2007 DITSPL
-2012 RDFSITPDGI
+2012 DFSITPDGT

-2047 GTRGTIDQNGL
+2047 GTRGTIAQNGL
-2058 IPVSVAANNITL
+2058 TPASVAANNITL
-2070 SSGTILSGND
+2070 SPGTKLSGND

-2102 GIAPGEN
+2102 GVAPGEN
-2109 LGVTGNGAL
+2109 LSLTGNGAL
-2118 LRVSSDPLARDTRTG
+2118 LRVSTDPLARDTRTG
-2133 SDQSPITGIVLS
+2133 SDQNPITGIVLS
-2145 GGNTLSGASITL
+2145 SGNRLSGVSITL

-2167 STVFAAKTINLSA
+2167 STVFDAKSINLSA

-2204 GALGTASAL
+2204 GALATASAL

-2221 NFFGNGTLGGSSLA
+2221 NFFGNGTLGGKSLA
-2235 SLSLHAGEIV
+2235 SLSLHAGEIE

-2267 TDPNNPGTAY
+2267 TDPNNQGNSY
-2277 VPSGGSG
+2277 VPAGGSG
-2284 NSLKISGSL
+2284 NTLTLTGSI
-2293 LTLGPSSLALGGY
+2293 LTLGAGNLALGGY
-2306 ETVAGVFSGGVEGVG
+2306 QTVSGVLSGGILGVG
-2321 AGGLTA
+2321 TGGLTA
-2327 GQDLTLTTPVVTGAA
+2327 GQDLMLTTPILTGAA

-2349 APNGSLTTIGSKS
+2349 VPNGSLKTKTIGSTPERFVL
-2362 AGAPLTSGLGASL
+2362 AGGLGASL
-2375 TLTGASLA
+2375 TLTGSSLS
-2383 LGAPIVLPSGSVT
+2383 LGAPIALPSGSVT
-2396 IRQSGPGTL
+2396 VRQSGPGTL
-2405 DISSRIDVGGTAQ
+2405 AISSRIDVGGTAQ
-2418 PFFNVTKYTDAGF
+2418 HFFNVTKYTDAGF
-2431 ISLSSEGSIALS
+2431 ISLSSAGSIALA
-2443 SGANLNLSAQ
+2443 SGAELNLSAQ
-2453 SGAGSAGSL
+2453 PGAGSAGSL
-2462 SVVTGPSDADFFS
+2462 SIVTGSSASDTFS
-2475 IDPSATL
+2475 IDPSAKL
-2482 SATGGKGGQNGIFF
+2482 SAVGGKGGQNGSFS

-2501 LPTLSALIPRL
+2501 LPALSALIPTL
-2512 NADGF
+2512 NSDGF
-2517 TQSLSFRVRNGD
+2517 TQSLSFHVRNGD
-2529 VAVDNVA
+2529 VAVDTVA
-2536 KAHQFA
+2536 KAHQFS
-2542 LSADQ
+2542 LSTDQ

-2558 SGIKANGDGVT
+2558 SGLKANGDGVT

-2576 VASGGVTLENG
+2576 VASGSVTLDNG

-2610 GAEVNGQINQVAL
+2610 GAEVNGQITPEAV
-2623 LDLQSGSTIDLGVN
+2623 LDLQSGSKIDLGVN
-2637 ATPRAIDTAGNSDQF
+2637 AHARSIDAAGDSDQF

-2662 LVDSTTGDITGIQVA
+2662 TVDAGTGDATGIKVA
-2677 ELSSKVIGAS
+2677 HLASQIIGGS

-2692 GYMLYDITSDSQ
+2692 GYMLYDITGDTK
-2704 NNGDLQN
+2704 NGDIQN
-2711 SLPIIQG
+2711 SIPLIQG
-2718 SVQGSQTVASQI
+2718 LVQGGQSVASQI
-2730 TLDIANFYGSQT
+2730 AQDIANFYGSPT
-2742 QNTLQTKFLSQL
+2742 QSQLQKTFLGEL
-2754 QAANST
+2754 QAANPSFD
-2760 LNAFTF
+2760 AFTF

-2777 NTISGGFASGAYVPG
+2777 KTTSGGFVSGAYIPG

-2805 TLRAGPSGAPGFLT
+2805 TLRAGPTGAPGFLT

-2853 APLMAQNIM
+2853 APLMAQSAM

-2872 QLTGGA
+2872 QLTGGG
-2878 DLSAADTH
+2878 DLSAADTK
-2886 ATAVGASG
+2886 AAAVGAAG

-2908 AGQSALTAQV
+2908 DGQSALTAQV

-2925 IRSGTGDI
+2925 IRTGTGDI
-2933 NVTAAGSLQ
+2933 NVNAAGSLQ

-2952 AGVQVTDPTL
+2952 AGVQVTDPSL
-2962 GGNFDT
+2962 GGTFDT

-2994 HGNTLGPDGT
+2994 YGNTLAPDGT
-3004 ELPYGTPVTQFLNQI
+3004 ALPYGTPITQLLNEI
-3019 NGYQIQNPNDPS
+3019 NGYQFQNPNDPS

-3036 QIGDP
+3036 QIVDP
-3041 NGNQVTGGNPQV
+3041 NGNQATGGSPQV

-3064 ITVNV
+3064 INVNV
-3069 GGDISHLTLDASGN
+3069 GGDISHLTLDGSGN

-3102 IDPTTGN
+3102 TDPTSGN
-3109 FAALTTTY
+3109 FAVLTKTY

-3126 IVDQYGNPIPASQTE
+3126 IIGLNDGNPIPVSQTE

-3152 NFFEGVGALGGGN
+3152 NFFEGVGALGSGN
-3165 ISMNAGG
+3165 ISMHVGG

-3189 SQFITAAG
+3189 TQFIPSGGMSLG
-3197 QTLEVLAQQ
+3197 QIAQQ
-3206 AGISAVTLAGINS
+3206 VGIPVDTLAGINGS
-3219 SSIGTMQPAPGTT
+3219 TIGTMQPAANTT
-3232 LSIPDANND
+3232 LSIPDANGD
-3241 TYTVNDGDTLASI
+3241 IYTVNDGDTLASI
-3254 IDNNPQ
+3254 AAN
-3260 FSGVTA
+3260 FGVTP
-3266 AGIAAANPSA
+3266 GSIASANPSA

-3287 VRVPIAPSQATMVE
+3287 VRVPVSPSQATVVE
-3301 TGGGNLHVTAAG
+3301 TGGGDIQVTAGG
-3313 NINAGVYYVERGIG
+3313 NINAGVYYVERGNG
-3327 SLKAGGSIITNPT
+3327 TLKAGGGIITNPT
-3340 RDPVVPQSMNSAAQ
+3340 RDPVVPTGMNSAAQ
-3354 TSDIYSY
+3354 TSDTYSY

-3384 PVANAFLMPQGI
+3384 PVANAFLMPQGV

-3411 NDEVNVSSLAGSVTF
+3411 NDAVNVSSLAGSVTF

-3451 PSQSTDQLKIS
+3451 PSQSDDKLKIS

-3471 VTGSDGVQTLTGF
+3471 VTGSHGVQTLTGF

-3499 FTGGITLQASVGSD
+3499 FTGDITLQASVASD

-3519 GAFVTM
+3519 GGFVTM

-3537 GDINGMSA
+3537 GGINGMSA

-3578 QSPGAGALDS
+3578 QSPGAGVLDS

-3607 VLQKKLQVHDSSLLH
+3607 VLQKKLQLHDSSLLH

-3766 VNLPNGLSSANG
+3766 LYSVNG
-3778 LALDAFAKTVI
+3778 LALDAFAKDVI

-3824 STEFSED
+3824 STEFSEE
-3831 ERAKLELQLFYVV
+3831 ERAKLELQLFYIV

-3850 NYNKIGSP
+3850 NYNKSDSP
-3858 GYRSYANGEQAIRTL
+3858 GYRSYENGKQAIRTL

-3986 SGNVQ
+3986 SGNVE

-4051 IAASGSTSG
+4051 IAATGSTSG
-4060 APPAAPAPAA
+4060 APPAAPPPAA
-4070 PNVSGASAA
+4070 LNVSGASAA

-4085 NNSAAQNATQNN
+4085 NNSAAQSTQNN
-4097 SQNAVD
+4097 NQNATD
-4103 ETPSII
+4103 DAPSII
-4109 SIDILGYGGGDGE
+4109 SIDILGYGGRDE
-4122 GESADVSEGG
+4122 EDSADTSCSLGVA
-4132 HPQASL
+4132 PQASL